1 MIKYIPQF
9 RKREMIILAIALVFG
24 FFLIVQSRS
33 FRNANEIF
41 IRDMQSN
48 IFQEIKILKEKNENL
63 RKEIVDLEG
72 TLAQLKDQN
81 QALGAIKEQIDKY
94 KKLDG
99 GAPVFGPGISV
110 VLTGNITTPWATDFI
125 NELFNSGAQ
134 TVSINSIR
142 ITNKTIGFDTLPK
155 GQIVLNGSILS
166 SPYVFNAIGDSSTL
180 TKALEMPNGIL
191 SRIKSAFK
199 DIKTEITSKEVIHME

>member
-1 MIKYIPQF
+1 MIKYIRKF
-9 RKREMIILAIALVFG
+9 KKRELIILVLAFVFG
-24 FFLIVQSRS
+24 FFVIVQSRS
-33 FRNANEIF
+33 FRNANDIF

-48 IFQEIKILKEKNENL
+48 IFQEIKILKEQNENL
-63 RKEIVDLEG
+63 RKETVDLEG

-81 QALGAIKEQIDKY
+81 QALGAIKDQIDKY

-99 GAPVFGPGISV
+99 GAPVFGSGISV
-110 VLTGNITTPWATDFI
+110 ELRGNITTPWATDFI

-134 TVSINSIR
+134 TVSINGIR

-155 GQIVLNGSILS
+155 GQIVLNGSIIS
-166 SPYVFNAIGDSSTL
+166 SPYIFNAIGDSSTL
-180 TKALEMPNGIL
+180 IKTLEMPNGIL

-199 DIKTEITSKEVIHME
+199 DLKTEITPKEVIHME